1 MLTQQKT
8 LPVWTPRHWQAFCYI
23 CNLALSVSFTKM
35 FIAFNGGGGKWKK
48 ETNCFTKCW
57 VGEAKYHNKWKIC
70 GTSEPF
76 SFFLSLKAWGFSLIY
91 LYRCNP
97 FPFHHYVIYNL
108 NLRDK
113 TLGLPGE
120 QLERSIPFAIEN
132 VDVLNVLCLTSPIE
146 STPIFSDKYPS
157 ACNIYSSVLVSLQI
171 FDGPSARSGFPAEAA
186 PPVRL
191 SQAHI
196 KCSEMEAFI
205 GLMDKMNEADAVK
218 CRETDFTPR
227 NCIIIVSI
235 APRWHLYLTFF
246 RYEKTFQTF
255 SLLAFYWPNKPCSLQ
270 YSCTL

>member
-1 MLTQQKT
+1 MKKKKQIALQSVELERLNITTNGRSAARQ
-8 LPVWTPRHWQAFCYI
+8 
-23 CNLALSVSFTKM
+23 NL
-35 FIAFNGGGGKWKK
+35 
-48 ETNCFTKCW
+48 
-57 VGEAKYHNKWKIC
+57 
-70 GTSEPF
+70 
-76 SFFLSLKAWGFSLIY
+76 FLSSFPWKREVFHWIY

-132 VDVLNVLCLTSPIE
+132 VDVLNVLCLTSPTE

-171 FDGPSARSGFPAEAA
+171 IDGPSARSGFPAEAA
-186 PPVRL
+186 PPVWL

-196 KCSEMEAFI
+196 RCSEMEAFI

-218 CRETDFTPR
+218 CRETDFSPQ
-227 NCIIIVSI
+227 NCIAGVSI
-235 APRWHLYLTFF
+235 APQWHLYVTFIAD
-246 RYEKTFQTF
+246 RKTFQTF
-255 SLLAFYWPNKPCSLQ
+255 SLFAFYWPKKSHSLPC
-270 YSCTL
+270 SCTL